1 MDAQVS
7 AINRFLG
14 TTTGREK
21 LCRLVQYFARFYAFY
36 LWRQGAPKDV
46 IQRWADLKQH
56 IGNGRK
62 FFRLLKPIEFVQT
75 AIHINGSVK
84 DDIQRVTTIV
94 KHLTNALYYSSE
106 VFVLTTA
113 VGFYRPKAIDKITSF
128 GQRCWFISLFS
139 SILADLY
146 KLRQLNGRALE
157 LERGLKSSEEKKD
170 PELLSQEKVLTKEVK
185 AAYFQLLQDMV
196 DIVIPAGNLRWLP
209 VDEGVIGIAGMITA
223 WMAMV
228 TQWSKVNP

>member
-7 AINRFLG
+7 AVNRFLG

-36 LWRQGAPKDV
+36 LWRQGAPKEV

-106 VFVLTTA
+106 VFVL
-113 VGFYRPKAIDKITSF
+113 VCMGSFYR
-128 GQRCWFISLFS
+128 
-139 SILADLY
+139 Y
-146 KLRQLNGRALE
+146 RAVE
-157 LERGLKSSEEKKD
+157 LTQG
-170 PELLSQEKVLTKEVK
+170 
-185 AAYFQLLQDMV
+185 
-196 DIVIPAGNLRWLP
+196 W
-209 VDEGVIGIAGMITA
+209 GI
-223 WMAMV
+223 
-228 TQWSKVNP
+228 